1 MSVPTF
7 EKLFNPLITAMHN
20 LGGSAK
26 NEEIESEVAKIL
38 NLSDKDIAEIH
49 RGNRTKLSYRLAWAR
64 NYLKRAGLINNSSRG
79 VWYLTSEG
87 LKIQNVNNKDIVNK
101 ARNNGITK
109 DVSVC
114 SNQDSDSELVIEQ
127 DTWEDKL
134 LSILKRMDPFAFER
148 LSQRLLKEAGF
159 ENVEVTKKSGDGG
172 IDGKGILKIG
182 GLVSFN
188 VYFQSKRYEGTV
200 SSSIVRDFRGAI
212 VGRADK
218 GIIITTGMFSKD
230 AKIEARRDGT
240 LMIDLIDGIELA
252 HKLKEYNLGVNI
264 IEQIEIE
271 EDWFNHI

>member
-1 MSVPTF
+1 M
-7 EKLFNPLITAMHN
+7 
-20 LGGSAK
+20 
-26 NEEIESEVAKIL
+26 
-38 NLSDKDIAEIH
+38 
-49 RGNRTKLSYRLAWAR
+49 
-64 NYLKRAGLINNSSRG
+64 INNSSRG

-87 LKIQNVNNKDIVNK
+87 LKTQNVNAKDIVNK
-101 ARNNGITK
+101 ARNNDITK
-109 DVSVC
+109 NVSVC
-114 SNQDSDSELVIEQ
+114 SQQDSDSELVVEQ

-134 LSILKRMDPFAFER
+134 LSILKKMDPYAFER

-172 IDGKGILKIG
+172 IDGRGILKIG